1 MIQPIITPPL
11 EGIPPV
17 PLVTLLLI
25 QGADQGQR
33 YEFTQDE
40 VTIGRGATNDIRL
53 HDTESSRRH
62 AFLRWT
68 EEDGWRVIDEGSS
81 NGTFVNGSLT
91 RKRTLKDGD
100 QIQIGR
106 SILVCHFSRRDRFAA
121 DRVQLMG
128 PEHPADQSRIVS
140 QSSGDAG
147 RTLVEETA
155 ARLASSTHAGA
166 NLQLLYRISE
176 EAVRPTGSLDEVLQQ
191 ILDLTLGAVGAD
203 RGCMLVA
210 DSKTDR
216 IEPRVV
222 SFRQGLDASEKIP
235 LSTSIVEHV
244 IRGGVAVRTTD
255 ARHDRRFEEAPS
267 VLQSGIREA
276 MCVPMQGRYELMGV
290 IYVDTTTPSSDVLR
304 FPGGSRFN
312 EETLKLLM
320 AIGRQS
326 ALAVETNRF
335 QQAFVQAERLAAVG
349 QAIAMLSHHIKNILQ
364 GMKGGSHLIK
374 MGLNDENDDL
384 ILKGW
389 SILERNQDRI
399 YNLVMDMLAFGKER
413 RPKLEQGQVNG
424 TVQEVVELIQ
434 PRADEEGV
442 AIQTQYGVDIPDSLF
457 DPEGIHRAVLNIVI
471 NALDALRNVE
481 SPVIEIATRYNR
493 SQDQVVIQVS
503 DNGPGIDPVEQ
514 AKLFN
519 LFESSKGSAGT
530 GIGLAAS
537 KKILR
542 EHGGDITVESQSH
555 AGARF
560 TLAWPAHREEF
571 EVPEPGTPKG

>member
-1 MIQPIITPPL
+1 M
-11 EGIPPV
+11 

-25 QGADQGQR
+25 QGPDQGQR

-40 VTIGRGATNDIRL
+40 ITLGRGAVNDIQL

-62 AFLRWT
+62 AFMRWT
-68 EEDGWRVIDEGSS
+68 DTEGWRITDEGSS
-81 NGTFVNGSLT
+81 NGTFVNGT
-91 RKRTLKDGD
+91 MIRKRILKDGD

-106 SILVCHFSRRDRFAA
+106 SILVCHFSRTNRKAA

-140 QSSGDAG
+140 QSSGDGG
-147 RTLVEETA
+147 RTFVEETA
-155 ARLASSTHAGA
+155 ARLSSSTAAGT

-176 EAVRPTGSLDEVLQQ
+176 EAVRPSGSLDEILQR
-191 ILDLTLGAVGAD
+191 ILDLTLGVVGAD

-210 DSKTDR
+210 DGKTDR

-222 SFRQGLDASEKIP
+222 AFRTGTDASERIP

-290 IYVDTTTPSSDVLR
+290 IYVDTTTPSIDSMR

-312 EETLKLLM
+312 EETMKLLT

-326 ALAVETNRF
+326 ALAVESNRF
-335 QQAFVQAERLAAVG
+335 QQALVQAERLAAVG

-374 MGLNDENDDL
+374 MGLDDVNDDL

-413 RPKLEQGQVNG
+413 RPKLERANLNH
-424 TVQEVVELIQ
+424 TVQEVVDLIQ

-442 AIQTQYGVDIPDSLF
+442 KINTHLTSDIPESLY
-457 DPEGIHRAVLNIVI
+457 DQEGIHRATLNIVI
-471 NALDALRNVE
+471 NALDALRQTE
-481 SPVIEIATRYNR
+481 SPVIEVTTLYDASR
-493 SQDQVVIQVS
+493 DQMAIQIS

-537 KKILR
+537 QKILR
-542 EHGGDITVESQSH
+542 EHGGEITIESQTN
-555 AGARF
+555 AGACF
-560 TLAWPAHREEF
+560 TLKWPAHREEMDS
-571 EVPEPGTPKG
+571 PESPTLGG

>member
-1 MIQPIITPPL
+1 
-11 EGIPPV
+11 
-17 PLVTLLLI
+17 LI

-33 YEFTQDE
+33 YEFTQEE

-53 HDTESSRRH
+53 HDTESSRSH
-62 AFLRWT
+62 AFLRWVET
-68 EEDGWRVIDEGSS
+68 DGWRIIDEGSS
-81 NGTFVNGSLT
+81 NGTYVNGTIT

-106 SILVCHFSRRDRFAA
+106 TILVCHFSRTKRTAA

-140 QSSGDAG
+140 QSPGDAG

-155 ARLASSTHAGA
+155 ARLTSSTHAGA

-176 EAVRPTGSLDEVLQQ
+176 EAVRPTGSLDEVLQR

-222 SFRQGLDASEKIP
+222 AFRTGTDASERIP

-244 IRGGVAVRTTD
+244 ILGGVAVRTTD

-290 IYVDTTTPSSDVLR
+290 IYVDTTTPSMDALR

-326 ALAVETNRF
+326 ALAVETHRF
-335 QQAFVQAERLAAVG
+335 QQAYIQAERLAAVG
-349 QAIAMLSHHIKNILQ
+349 QAITMLSHHIKNILQ

-374 MGLNDENDDL
+374 MGLDGENDDL

-413 RPKLEQGQVNG
+413 RPKLVRAHLND

-434 PRADEEGV
+434 PRADEERV
-442 AIQTQYGVDIPDSLF
+442 KIHTRLATDIPESLF
-457 DPEGIHRAVLNIVI
+457 DREGIHRATLNIVI
-471 NALDALRNVE
+471 NALDALREVE
-481 SPVIEIATRYNR
+481 SPVIEIATRYDP
-493 SQDQVVIQVS
+493 SQDQVSILVS

-537 KKILR
+537 QKILR
-542 EHGGDITVESQSH
+542 EHGGEITIESQPN

-560 TLAWPAHREEF
+560 TLKWPAHREEF
-571 EVPEPGTPKG
+571 DRPESATLKG

>member
-1 MIQPIITPPL
+1 M
-11 EGIPPV
+11 
-17 PLVTLLLI
+17 PLVTLLVI
-25 QGADQGQR
+25 QGPDQGQR

-40 VTIGRGATNDIRL
+40 ITLGRGAVNDIQL

-68 EEDGWRVIDEGSS
+68 ETDGWRITDEGSS
-81 NGTFVNGSLT
+81 NGTFVNGT
-91 RKRTLKDGD
+91 MIRKRTMKDGD

-106 SILVCHFSRRDRFAA
+106 SILVCHFTRSNRKAA

-128 PEHPADQSRIVS
+128 PENPADQSRIVS
-140 QSSGDAG
+140 QSPSDVGQ
-147 RTLVEETA
+147 TFVEETA
-155 ARLASSTHAGA
+155 ARLSSSTAAGA

-176 EAVRPTGSLDEVLQQ
+176 EAVRPSGSLDEILQR

-222 SFRQGLDASEKIP
+222 AFRTGTDATERIP

-290 IYVDTTTPSSDVLR
+290 IYVDTTTPSMDSIR

-312 EETLKLLM
+312 EETMKLLT

-326 ALAVETNRF
+326 ALAVESNRF
-335 QQAFVQAERLAAVG
+335 QQALVQAERLAAVG

-374 MGLNDENDDL
+374 MGLDDVNDDL

-413 RPKLEQGQVNG
+413 RPKLERAHLNQ

-442 AIQTQYGVDIPDSLF
+442 KINSHLASNIPVSLF
-457 DPEGIHRAVLNIVI
+457 DQEGIHRATLNIVI
-471 NALDALRNVE
+471 NALDALRQTE
-481 SPVIEIATRYNR
+481 SPVIDITTRHEANR
-493 SQDQVVIQVS
+493 DQLVIQVS

-537 KKILR
+537 QKILR
-542 EHGGDITVESQSH
+542 EHGGEIIVESQPH

-560 TLAWPAHREEF
+560 ILKWPAHREEI
-571 EVPEPGTPKG
+571 EGPESPTLKG

>member
-1 MIQPIITPPL
+1 MSH
-11 EGIPPV
+11 
-17 PLVTLLLI
+17 VTLLLI

-33 YEFTQDE
+33 FEFTQDE

-62 AFLRWT
+62 AFLRHT
-68 EEDGWRVIDEGSS
+68 EAEGWRVIDEGSS

-91 RKRTLKDGD
+91 RKRTLRDGD

-106 SILVCHFSRRDRFAA
+106 SILVCHFANRTRSAA

-128 PEHPADQSRIVS
+128 PEHPADQSQIVS
-140 QSSGDAG
+140 QASGDAG
-147 RTLVEETA
+147 RTLVEEAA
-155 ARLASSTHAGA
+155 ARLASPSHAGA

-176 EAVRPTGSLDEVLQQ
+176 EAVRPTGSLDEVLQK

-222 SFRQGLDASEKIP
+222 AVRGGIDASERIP

-276 MCVPMQGRYELMGV
+276 MCVPMRGRYELMGV
-290 IYVDTTTPSSDVLR
+290 IYVDTTTPSIDAQR
-304 FPGGSRFN
+304 YPGGSRFN

-326 ALAVETNRF
+326 ALAVETHRF

-364 GMKGGSHLIK
+364 GMKGGSHLIQ
-374 MGLNDENDDL
+374 MGLDDEDDTL
-384 ILKGW
+384 IRKGW
-389 SILERNQDRI
+389 GILERNQDRI

-413 RPKLEQGQVNG
+413 RPKLERGHVNHS
-424 TVQEVVELIQ
+424 VEEVVELMQ
-434 PRADEEGV
+434 QRASEQGV
-442 AIQTQYGVDIPDSLF
+442 TIRTHLATDIPESLF
-457 DPEGIHRAVLNIVI
+457 DQEGIHRATLNILI
-471 NALDALRNVE
+471 NALDALYGSE
-481 SPVIEIATRYNR
+481 SPAIEIATHFD
-493 SQDQVVIQVS
+493 SKQDQVSIVVS

-514 AKLFN
+514 TKLFN

-537 KKILR
+537 QKILR
-542 EHGGDITVESQSH
+542 EHGGEINVESQPQ

-560 TLAWPAHREEF
+560 TLAWPAHSEDHDS
-571 EVPEPGTPKG
+571 PESATMTG

>member
-1 MIQPIITPPL
+1 MSR
-11 EGIPPV
+11 
-17 PLVTLLLI
+17 VTLLLI
-25 QGADQGQR
+25 QGTDQGQR
-33 YEFTQDE
+33 FEFSQDE
-40 VTIGRGATNDIRL
+40 ITIGRGATNDIRL

-68 EEDGWRVIDEGSS
+68 EAEGWRVIDEGSS

-106 SILVCHFSRRDRFAA
+106 SILVCHFARRARIAA

-140 QSSGDAG
+140 QSPGDAG

-222 SFRQGLDASEKIP
+222 AFRMGTDATERMP

-244 IRGGVAVRTTD
+244 IRSGVAVRTTD
-255 ARHDRRFEEAPS
+255 ARHDHRFEEAPS

-290 IYVDTTTPSSDVLR
+290 IYVDTTTPSLDALR
-304 FPGGSRFN
+304 FPSGSRFN

-364 GMKGGSHLIK
+364 GMKGGSHLIA
-374 MGLNDENDDL
+374 MGLDDEDDAL
-384 ILKGW
+384 IRKGW
-389 SILERNQDRI
+389 GILERNQDRI

-413 RPKLEQGQVNG
+413 RPKLEVSHLND
-424 TVQEVVELIQ
+424 TVQDVVELVQ
-434 PRADEEGV
+434 QRADEQRVSIKTHLAADMPE
-442 AIQTQYGVDIPDSLF
+442 SLF
-457 DPEGIHRAVLNIVI
+457 DKEGIHRAALNIVL
-471 NALDALRNVE
+471 NALDAVYGVE
-481 SPVIEIATRYNR
+481 SPVIDITTRYDSSHDR
-493 SQDQVVIQVS
+493 VYIEIS
-503 DNGPGIDPVEQ
+503 DNGPGIDPAEQ
-514 AKLFN
+514 VKLFN

-537 KKILR
+537 QKILR
-542 EHGGDITVESQSH
+542 EHGGEITVESRPQS
-555 AGARF
+555 GARF

-571 EVPEPGTPKG
+571 DGPESATIAK

>member
-1 MIQPIITPPL
+1 MPR
-11 EGIPPV
+11 
-17 PLVTLLLI
+17 VTLLVI
-25 QGADQGQR
+25 QGSDQGQR
-33 YEFTQDE
+33 FEFTQDE

-62 AFLRWT
+62 AFLRWS
-68 EEDGWRVIDEGSS
+68 EDEGWRVIDEGSS
-81 NGTFVNGSLT
+81 NGTFINGSLT

-106 SILVCHFSRRDRFAA
+106 SILVCHFAQRTRTAV

-140 QSSGDAG
+140 QSPGDTG

-210 DSKTDR
+210 DGRTDR

-222 SFRQGLDASEKIP
+222 AFRQGTDATEQIP
-235 LSTSIVEHV
+235 LSSSIVEHV
-244 IRGGVAVRTTD
+244 IRGGVAVRTSD

-267 VLQSGIREA
+267 VVQSGIREA

-290 IYVDTTTPSSDVLR
+290 IYVDTTTPALDALR
-304 FPGGSRFN
+304 FPGGSRFHD
-312 EETLKLLM
+312 ESLKLLM

-364 GMKGGSHLIK
+364 GMKGGSHLIAL
-374 MGLNDENDDL
+374 GLDAGDEDL
-384 ILKGW
+384 IRKGW
-389 SILERNQDRI
+389 GILERNQDRI

-413 RPKLEQGQVNG
+413 RPKLVRAHVND
-424 TVQEVVELIQ
+424 TVREVIELIQ
-434 PRADEEGV
+434 QRAYEEGV
-442 AIQTQYGVDIPDSLF
+442 SVQSQLATDIPESLF
-457 DPEGIHRAVLNIVI
+457 DTEGIHRATLNIVI
-471 NALDALRNVE
+471 NALDALREVDA
-481 SPVIEIATRYNR
+481 PTIEIMTSYDAAL
-493 SQDQVVIQVS
+493 DQVCISVS
-503 DNGPGIDPVEQ
+503 DNGPGIDPAEQ

-537 KKILR
+537 QKIMR
-542 EHGGDITVESQSH
+542 EHGGQITVDSQPL

-560 TLAWPAHREEF
+560 SLAWPAHREEF
-571 EVPEPGTPKG
+571 DSPEAATMSGGSPQPPSPASGE

>member
-1 MIQPIITPPL
+1 M
-11 EGIPPV
+11 

-25 QGADQGQR
+25 QGPDQGQR

-40 VTIGRGATNDIRL
+40 ITIGRGAVNDIQL

-62 AFLRWT
+62 AFMRWT
-68 EEDGWRVIDEGSS
+68 DTDGWRITDEGSS
-81 NGTFVNGSLT
+81 NGTFVNGT
-91 RKRTLKDGD
+91 MIRKRILKDGD

-106 SILVCHFSRRDRFAA
+106 SILVCHFTRANRKAA

-140 QSSGDAG
+140 QSSGDGG
-147 RTLVEETA
+147 RTFVEETA
-155 ARLASSTHAGA
+155 ARLSSSTAAGA

-176 EAVRPTGSLDEVLQQ
+176 EAVRPSGSLDEILQR

-222 SFRQGLDASEKIP
+222 AFRAGTDASERIP

-290 IYVDTTTPSSDVLR
+290 IYVDTTTPSIDSMR

-312 EETLKLLM
+312 EETMKLLT

-326 ALAVETNRF
+326 ALAVESNRF
-335 QQAFVQAERLAAVG
+335 QQALVQAERLAAVG

-374 MGLNDENDDL
+374 MGLDDVNDDL

-413 RPKLEQGQVNG
+413 RPKLERANLNH
-424 TVQEVVELIQ
+424 TVQDVVDLIQ

-442 AIQTQYGVDIPDSLF
+442 KIITHLAKDIPESLY
-457 DPEGIHRAVLNIVI
+457 DQEGIHRAALNIVI
-471 NALDALRNVE
+471 NALDALRQTE
-481 SPVIEIATRYNR
+481 SPVIDITTRYDASR
-493 SQDQVVIQVS
+493 DQMAIQVS

-537 KKILR
+537 QKILR
-542 EHGGDITVESQSH
+542 EHGGEITIESQAN

-560 TLAWPAHREEF
+560 TLKWPAHREEMDS
-571 EVPEPGTPKG
+571 PESPTLSG

>member
-1 MIQPIITPPL
+1 M
-11 EGIPPV
+11 

-25 QGADQGQR
+25 QGPDQGQR

-40 VTIGRGATNDIRL
+40 ITIGRGAVNDIQL

-62 AFLRWT
+62 AFMRWT
-68 EEDGWRVIDEGSS
+68 DTDGWRITDEGSS
-81 NGTFVNGSLT
+81 NGTFVNGT
-91 RKRTLKDGD
+91 MIRKRILKDGD

-106 SILVCHFSRRDRFAA
+106 SILVCHFTRANRKAA

-140 QSSGDAG
+140 QSSGDGG
-147 RTLVEETA
+147 RTFVEETA
-155 ARLASSTHAGA
+155 ARLSNSTAAGA

-176 EAVRPTGSLDEVLQQ
+176 EAVRPSGSLDEILQR

-222 SFRQGLDASEKIP
+222 AFRTGTDASERIP

-290 IYVDTTTPSSDVLR
+290 IYVDTTTPSIDSMR

-312 EETLKLLM
+312 EETMKLLT

-326 ALAVETNRF
+326 ALAVESNRF
-335 QQAFVQAERLAAVG
+335 QQALVQAERLAAVG

-374 MGLNDENDDL
+374 MGLDDVNDDL

-413 RPKLEQGQVNG
+413 RPKLERANLNH
-424 TVQEVVELIQ
+424 TVQDVVDLIQ

-442 AIQTQYGVDIPDSLF
+442 KIITHLAKDIPESLY
-457 DPEGIHRAVLNIVI
+457 DQEGIHRAALNIVI
-471 NALDALRNVE
+471 NALDALRQTE
-481 SPVIEIATRYNR
+481 SPVIDITTRYDASR
-493 SQDQVVIQVS
+493 DQMAIQVS

-537 KKILR
+537 QKILR
-542 EHGGDITVESQSH
+542 EHGGEITIESQAN

-560 TLAWPAHREEF
+560 TLKWPAHREEMDS
-571 EVPEPGTPKG
+571 PESPTLSG

>member
-1 MIQPIITPPL
+1 MAKPALPS
-11 EGIPPV
+11 GMVPV

-25 QGADQGQR
+25 HGPDQGQR

-40 VTIGRGATNDIRL
+40 ITIGRGAVNDIQL

-62 AFLRWT
+62 AFMRWT
-68 EEDGWRVIDEGSS
+68 DTDGWRVTDEGSS
-81 NGTFVNGSLT
+81 NGTFVNGTMT
-91 RKRTLKDGD
+91 RKRILKDGD

-106 SILVCHFSRRDRFAA
+106 SILVCHFTRSNRKAA

-140 QSSGDAG
+140 QSSGDGG
-147 RTLVEETA
+147 RTFVEETA
-155 ARLASSTHAGA
+155 ARISSSTAAGA

-176 EAVRPTGSLDEVLQQ
+176 EAVRPSGSLDEILQR

-222 SFRQGLDASEKIP
+222 AFRAGTDAGERIP

-290 IYVDTTTPSSDVLR
+290 IYVDTTTPSIDSVR

-312 EETLKLLM
+312 EETMKLLT

-326 ALAVETNRF
+326 ALAVESNRF
-335 QQAFVQAERLAAVG
+335 QQALVQAERLAAVG

-374 MGLNDENDDL
+374 MGLDDVNDDL

-413 RPKLEQGQVNG
+413 RPKLERANLNH

-442 AIQTQYGVDIPDSLF
+442 KINTHLTSDIPESLY
-457 DPEGIHRAVLNIVI
+457 DQEGIHRATLNIVI
-471 NALDALRNVE
+471 NALDALRQTE
-481 SPVIEIATRYNR
+481 SPVIDITTRYDASR
-493 SQDQVVIQVS
+493 DQMAIQVS

-537 KKILR
+537 QKILR
-542 EHGGDITVESQSH
+542 EHGGEITIESQAN

-560 TLAWPAHREEF
+560 TLKWPAHREEMDG
-571 EVPEPGTPKG
+571 PESPTLGG

>member
-1 MIQPIITPPL
+1 MPR
-11 EGIPPV
+11 
-17 PLVTLLLI
+17 VTLLLI

-62 AFLRWT
+62 AFLRWS
-68 EEDGWRVIDEGSS
+68 EEDHWRVIDEGSS
-81 NGTFVNGSLT
+81 NGTFVNGTLT
-91 RKRTLKDGD
+91 RKRVLKDGD

-106 SILVCHFSRRDRFAA
+106 SILVCHFTQKSRTAV

-140 QSSGDAG
+140 QAPGDTG
-147 RTLVEETA
+147 RSLVEETA
-155 ARLASSTHAGA
+155 ARLSSSTHAGA

-222 SFRQGLDASEKIP
+222 AFRRGTDATEKIP

-267 VLQSGIREA
+267 VLSSGIREA

-290 IYVDTTTPSSDVLR
+290 IYVDTTTPSMDAVR

-312 EETLKLLM
+312 EETLKLLT

-364 GMKGGSHLIK
+364 GMKGGSHLIA
-374 MGLNDENDDL
+374 MGLDDENDEL
-384 ILKGW
+384 IRKGW
-389 SILERNQDRI
+389 NILERNQDRI

-413 RPKLEQGQVNG
+413 RPKLVLGQVNA
-424 TVQEVVELIQ
+424 TVQEVIELIQ
-434 PRADEEGV
+434 TRADEEGV
-442 AIQTQYGVDIPDSLF
+442 TIRSQLASDLPESLF
-457 DPEGIHRAVLNIVI
+457 DGEGIHRATLNIVI
-471 NALDALRNVE
+471 NALDALREVE
-481 SPVIEIATRYNR
+481 SPVIEIATRY
-493 SQDQVVIQVS
+493 SAAHDKISIQVS
-503 DNGPGIDPVEQ
+503 DNGPGIDPTEQ
-514 AKLFN
+514 VKLFN

-537 KKILR
+537 QKILR
-542 EHGGDITVESQSH
+542 EHGGEITVESQPH
-555 AGARF
+555 AGAKF
-560 TLAWPAHREEF
+560 TLTWPAHREELDG
-571 EVPEPGTPKG
+571 PESATRAG

>member
-1 MIQPIITPPL
+1 MSS
-11 EGIPPV
+11 GIVLV
-17 PLVTLLLI
+17 PLVTLLVI
-25 QGADQGQR
+25 QGPDQGQR

-40 VTIGRGATNDIRL
+40 ITIGRGAVNDVQL

-68 EEDGWRVIDEGSS
+68 ETDGWRIVDEGSS
-81 NGTFVNGSLT
+81 NGTFVNGTLT
-91 RKRTLKDGD
+91 RKRILKDGD

-106 SILVCHFSRRDRFAA
+106 SILVCHSTRSSGKAA

-140 QSSGDAG
+140 QSSSEAG
-147 RTLVEETA
+147 RAFVEETA
-155 ARLASSTHAGA
+155 ARLSSTTHAGA

-176 EAVRPTGSLDEVLQQ
+176 EAVRPSGSLDEILQR

-222 SFRQGLDASEKIP
+222 AFRTGTDASERIP

-290 IYVDTTTPSSDVLR
+290 IYVDTTTPSIDSVR

-312 EETLKLLM
+312 EETMKLLT

-326 ALAVETNRF
+326 ALAVESNRF
-335 QQAFVQAERLAAVG
+335 QQALVQAERLAAVG

-374 MGLNDENDDL
+374 MGLDDVNDDL

-413 RPKLEQGQVNG
+413 RPKLERANLNH
-424 TVQEVVELIQ
+424 TVQEVVDLIQ

-442 AIQTQYGVDIPDSLF
+442 KINAHLTSDIPESLY
-457 DPEGIHRAVLNIVI
+457 DQEGIHRATLNIVI
-471 NALDALRNVE
+471 NALDALRQTE
-481 SPVIEIATRYNR
+481 SPVIDITTRYDAGR
-493 SQDQVVIQVS
+493 DQMAIQVS

-537 KKILR
+537 QKILR
-542 EHGGDITVESQSH
+542 EHGGEITIESQSN

-560 TLAWPAHREEF
+560 ILKWPAHREEMDS
-571 EVPEPGTPKG
+571 PESQTLKG

>member
-1 MIQPIITPPL
+1 MPS
-11 EGIPPV
+11 
-17 PLVTLLLI
+17 VTLLLI
-25 QGADQGQR
+25 QGTDQGQR
-33 YEFTQDE
+33 FEFTQDE
-40 VTIGRGATNDIRL
+40 ITIGRGATNDIRL

-68 EEDGWRVIDEGSS
+68 EGDGWRVIDEGSS

-91 RKRTLKDGD
+91 RKRTLRDGD

-106 SILVCHFSRRDRFAA
+106 SILVCHFSTRTRVAA
-121 DRVQLMG
+121 DRVELMG
-128 PEHPADQSRIVS
+128 PEHPADQSRIVA
-140 QSSGDAG
+140 QSPGEAG

-155 ARLASSTHAGA
+155 ARLSSSTHAGA

-176 EAVRPTGSLDEVLQQ
+176 EAVRPTGSLDEVLQK

-222 SFRQGLDASEKIP
+222 AFRGGTDATERIP

-255 ARHDRRFEEAPS
+255 ARHDSRFEEAPS

-290 IYVDTTTPSSDVLR
+290 IYVDTTTPSMDVLR

-326 ALAVETNRF
+326 ALAVETHRF

-364 GMKGGSHLIK
+364 GMKGGSHLIR
-374 MGLNDENDDL
+374 MGLDDEDDGL
-384 ILKGW
+384 IRKGW
-389 SILERNQDRI
+389 GILERNQDRI
-399 YNLVMDMLAFGKER
+399 YNLVMDMLAFGKAR
-413 RPKLEQGQVNG
+413 RPKLELAHVNE
-424 TVQEVVELIQ
+424 TVREVVELIQ
-434 PRADEEGV
+434 QRADEQGV
-442 AIQTQYGVDIPDSLF
+442 AIRTQFATDIPETLF
-457 DPEGIHRAVLNIVI
+457 DQEGIHRASLNILI
-471 NALDALRNVE
+471 NALDALYGTT
-481 SPVIEIATRYNR
+481 SPTIDIATRFDSVR
-493 SQDQVVIQVS
+493 DQVCIEVR

-514 AKLFN
+514 TKLFN

-537 KKILR
+537 QKILR
-542 EHGGDITVESQSH
+542 EHGGEIIAESQPQ
-555 AGARF
+555 AGAKF
-560 TLAWPAHREEF
+560 TLAWPAHREELDA
-571 EVPEPGTPKG
+571 PESATITG

>member
-1 MIQPIITPPL
+1 MPQL
-11 EGIPPV
+11 
-17 PLVTLLLI
+17 TLLVI

-33 YEFTQDE
+33 FEFTHE
-40 VTIGRGATNDIRL
+40 EITIGRGAVNDVQL

-62 AFLRWT
+62 AFLRWS
-68 EEDGWRVIDEGSS
+68 EEEGWRIVDEGSS

-91 RKRTLKDGD
+91 RKRILKDGD

-106 SILVCHFSRRDRFAA
+106 SILVCHFSRKTRQAA
-121 DRVQLMG
+121 DRIQLLSS
-128 PEHPADQSRIVS
+128 EHPGDQSRIVS
-140 QSSGDAG
+140 QSSGDG

-155 ARLASSTHAGA
+155 RLAASTHAGA

-176 EAVRPTGSLDEVLQQ
+176 EAVRPSASLDEVLQH

-203 RGCMLVA
+203 RGCMLTA
-210 DSKTDR
+210 DGKTDR

-222 SFRQGLDASEKIP
+222 AFRQGADAGERIP

-244 IRGGVAVRTTD
+244 IRGGVAVRTSD

-267 VLQSGIREA
+267 IVQSGIREA

-290 IYVDTTTPSSDVLR
+290 IYVDTTTLSTDALR

-335 QQAFVQAERLAAVG
+335 QQALVEAERLAAVG
-349 QAIAMLSHHIKNILQ
+349 QAVALLSHHIKNILQ
-364 GMKGGSHLIK
+364 GMKGGSHLVK
-374 MGLNDENDDL
+374 MGIDGENDDL
-384 ILKGW
+384 IHKGW
-389 SILERNQDRI
+389 GILERNQDRI
-399 YNLVMDMLAFGKER
+399 FNLCMDMLAFGKER
-413 RPKLEQGQVNG
+413 RPKLEQGQVND
-424 TVQEVVELIQ
+424 TVREVIELMQ
-434 PRADEEGV
+434 RRADELKIEIRPHL
-442 AIQTQYGVDIPDSLF
+442 ADEIPNALF
-457 DPEGIHRAVLNIVI
+457 DREGIHRATLNIVI
-471 NALDALRNVE
+471 NALDALHGAEHGIIEITTRYEAASDRV
-481 SPVIEIATRYNR
+481 SIEIA
-493 SQDQVVIQVS
+493 
-503 DNGPGIDPVEQ
+503 DNGPGIDPAEQ

-537 KKILR
+537 QKILR
-542 EHGGDITVESQSH
+542 EHGGEITVQSRPSS
-555 AGARF
+555 GATF
-560 TLAWPAHREEF
+560 TLSWPAHREEF
-571 EVPEPGTPKG
+571 DGIEGRTLSANS